1 MGKTLFEA
9 YAGRLGI
16 ADKTYAAAHG
26 GRKMDSNKK
35 LLVAS
40 CLRNVDKFMNE
51 SFANSVGT
59 QRADLG
65 MYKRFCINL
74 TNVAVN

>member
-1 MGKTLFEA
+1 MAKTLFEA
-9 YAGRLGI
+9 YKGRLGI
-16 ADKTYAAAHG
+16 AEQKYSLAHNG
-26 GRKMDSNKK
+26 AKMDSHKK

-51 SFANSVGT
+51 SFNNSVGT

-65 MYKRFCINL
+65 MFKKFCMNL